1 MTESDEEQRM
11 RLYRQ
16 TLYQENAW
24 FKDWGVFVEK
34 ECGATHEVM
43 LPENLTD
50 QIEEF
55 LNRLA
60 KDAEEIMEPDTKGLI
75 MW

>member
-1 MTESDEEQRM
+1 MTESDEELRKM
-11 RLYRQ
+11 LFRQ
-16 TLYQENAW
+16 TLYQDSAW

-43 LPENLTD
+43 LPEDLTN
-50 QIEEF
+50 QIHEF
-55 LNRLA
+55 LIGLA

-75 MW
+75 LW